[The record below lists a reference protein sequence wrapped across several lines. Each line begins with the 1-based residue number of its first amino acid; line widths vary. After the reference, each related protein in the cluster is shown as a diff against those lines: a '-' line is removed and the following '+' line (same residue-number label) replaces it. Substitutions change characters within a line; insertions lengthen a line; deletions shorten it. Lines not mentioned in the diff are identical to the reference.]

1 MTQFKIIFIF
11 LFAGILLGFS
21 SGTSRALPTPPSDYD
36 WVNAAYWSL
45 TDTITTTGGEAS
57 FTLSM
62 ERAAYESSFGFYTL
76 NTPHDSGSPV
86 RYQVFGADQE
96 PADALTPTQQSVF
109 FQDTSTGWE
118 ISLDNTHWTTFGRT
132 FGFYFQVRDTGHTY
146 YSDSKLNSPLA
157 ERANDHVLTAFNGHN
172 SAFIYL
178 EDLPGLGD
186 RDFQDMVIQG
196 IDLAPAAPAP
206 VPEPATLVLL
216 GVGLLG
222 IAGVHRRRFNQT

>member
-1 MTQFKIIFIF
+1 MTHFKIVFIF

-21 SGTSRALPTPPSDYD
+21 FGTSHALPTTPSDYD

-45 TDTITTTGGEAS
+45 TDTTTATGGEAS

-76 NTPHDSGSPV
+76 NDRRNPESPA

-96 PADALTPTQQSVF
+96 PGNADTPTQQSVF
-109 FQDTSTGWE
+109 FQDTNTGWE
-118 ISLDNTHWTTFGRT
+118 ISLDNTHWSGFGEV

-146 YSDSKLNSPLA
+146 YSDSRLNSSLA
-157 ERANDHVLTAFNGHN
+157 ERTNDHVLTAFNGHTN
-172 SAFIYL
+172 ALIYL

-222 IAGVHRRRFNQT
+222 IAGVHRRRFNK